1 MFWMS
6 SISGVPSV
14 RAHNLNVDGYPE
26 SMGYACGTT
35 LISLFERWYRYL
47 STDTDYRFKPL
58 MYMHFNDLN
67 HQHHEGV

>member
-1 MFWMS
+1 MS

-26 SMGYACGTT
+26 SLGYACGTT
-35 LISLFERWYRYL
+35 LISLFEGLSRYL
-47 STDTDYRFKPL
+47 STDMTYRCKPL
-58 MYMHFNDLN
+58 MYMHLNYFN

>member
-1 MFWMS
+1 MS

-26 SMGYACGTT
+26 SLGYACGTT
-35 LISLFERWYRYL
+35 LISLSEGLSRYL
-47 STDTDYRFKPL
+47 STETNYRCKPL
-58 MYMHFNDLN
+58 LYMHLNDFN